1 LNWLVRGLTVVGGL
15 LAIFLGWPIAEAA
28 WQAQQV
34 DAVVYA
40 LRTDKRVEV
49 KETSAGVEALT
60 RAIAI
65 DPAAARYLARSEL
78 LGSAALLPTVRL
90 EPAQRSDWLRRARAD
105 LVTGLAAAP
114 AHGVAWLRLAALQQQ
129 LAGPSRQVIALM
141 LTSMQMS
148 GAIPQT
154 WPVRL
159 RLILDCWTY
168 LSDAEKDQLKRYVEM
183 IWRQSALD
191 RRLFGH
197 ATRSAADHA
206 ILTWFLRDLPGAP
219 QELAKIIATVNK
231 P

>member
-1 LNWLVRGLTVVGGL
+1 MRGLTVVGGL
-15 LAIFLGWPIAEAA
+15 LAVLLGWPIAEAA

-34 DAVVYA
+34 DATVYA

-49 KETSAGVEALT
+49 KEASAGVAALT
-60 RAIAI
+60 RAIAL
-65 DPAAARYLARSEL
+65 DPAASRYLARSEL
-78 LGSAALLPTVRL
+78 LASVALLPTAGL
-90 EPAQRSDWLRRARAD
+90 DTAQRSDWLHRARAD

-114 AHGVAWLRLAALQQQ
+114 AHGVAWLRLAAVQQQ
-129 LAGPSRQVIALM
+129 LEGPSREVIALM
-141 LTSMQMS
+141 LASMQMS
-148 GAIPQT
+148 GAIPQS
-154 WPVRL
+154 WPARL

-168 LSDAEKDQLKRYVEM
+168 LSDAEKDQLKRDVEM

-219 QELAKIIATVNK
+219 RELATIIATVNK